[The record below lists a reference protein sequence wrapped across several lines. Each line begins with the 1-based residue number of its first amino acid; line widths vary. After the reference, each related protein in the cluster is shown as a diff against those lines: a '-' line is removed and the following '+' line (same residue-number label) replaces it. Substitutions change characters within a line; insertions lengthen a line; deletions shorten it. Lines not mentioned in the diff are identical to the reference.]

1 FSRFD
6 HFIAFNDLSTEAKKT
21 LIENKYNEILE
32 SWDANDI
39 EVIKENV
46 KLEEL
51 VDQADFFTNA
61 RNIEKGIKGKMA
73 RTVILDMLKENL

>member
-1 FSRFD
+1 
-6 HFIAFNDLSTEAKKT
+6 
-21 LIENKYNEILE
+21 
-32 SWDANDI
+32 
-39 EVIKENV
+39 VIKENV